1 MGLVTN
7 GTHSS
12 QMEIPNGNFPGFF
25 VNGKRPRHQLPVGLI
40 APLVEHYTGVAEVMG
55 LYPVQAQVSQVL
67 KNSLYYCN
75 DQSG

>member
-25 VNGKRPRHQLPVGLI
+25 VNGKRPEYLPSSHFLQDNAIGGFQCHAI
-40 APLVEHYTGVAEVMG
+40 PNR
-55 LYPVQAQVSQVL
+55 S
-67 KNSLYYCN
+67 K
-75 DQSG
+75 

>member
-25 VNGKRPRHQLPVGLI
+25 VNGKGPWTLI
-40 APLVEHYTGVAEVMG
+40 YHGKLA
-55 LYPVQAQVSQVL
+55 SQIARLAAIVVKKL
-67 KNSLYYCN
+67 F
-75 DQSG
+75 